1 MSLQPSMF
9 VIQLAIG
16 PEHGGGDYGNYC
28 AGSSGAHKSD
38 YLALW
43 NQWYD
48 DKWRFQLN
56 GVEYNSIAIIE

>member
-1 MSLQPSMF
+1 MF